1 LQPAL
6 KKSGAAGNLER
17 KGAWQLDDI
26 YQQVDDYIAGLVAQE
41 DEALAAARTTALEAG
56 LPDIAISAAE
66 GKFLHV
72 LARAIRAER
81 ILEIGTLGGYS
92 TIWLARALPP
102 AGKLITIEVDAHHA
116 DVARSNITRAGL
128 ADRVDVRVGAA
139 LDVLPT
145 LSGPFDFIFIDADKE
160 TYVEYFEWAVKLA
173 RPGALIV
180 ADNVVRKGEV
190 VNAEATDTRVVGAQ
204 RFNAALAQNSSV
216 SGAIIQTVGAKG
228 HDGMAIVTVNG

>member
-1 LQPAL
+1 MT
-6 KKSGAAGNLER
+6 
-17 KGAWQLDDI
+17 DDI
-26 YQQVDDYIAGLVAQE
+26 YQQVDGYISSLVAPE
-41 DEALAAARTTALEAG
+41 DDALSAARAASLDAG

-72 LARAIRAER
+72 LARVVNAQR

-102 AGKLITIEVDAHHA
+102 HGRLITIEVDEHHA
-116 DVARSNITRAGL
+116 DVARRNIARANL
-128 ADRVDVRVGAA
+128 ADKIEVRVGPA

-145 LSGPFDFIFIDADKE
+145 LHGPFDFIFIDADKE

-190 VNAEATDTRVVGAQ
+190 VDADATDARVVGAR
-204 RFNAALAQNSSV
+204 RFNAALAQHQSV
-216 SGAIIQTVGAKG
+216 SAAIMQTVGAKG
-228 HDGMAIVTVNG
+228 HDGMALAVVKG

>member
-1 LQPAL
+1 MTT
-6 KKSGAAGNLER
+6 
-17 KGAWQLDDI
+17 DI
-26 YQQVDDYIAGLVAQE
+26 YQQVDDYISGLVAPE
-41 DEALAAARTTALEAG
+41 DEALSAARAASLEAG

-102 AGKLITIEVDAHHA
+102 HGHLITIEVDPHHA
-116 DVARSNITRAGL
+116 GVAQSNIARANL
-128 ADRVDVRVGAA
+128 ADRIEVRVGGA

-145 LSGPFDFIFIDADKE
+145 LAGPFDFVFIDADKE
-160 TYVEYFEWAVKLA
+160 TYVEYFEWAVRLA
-173 RPGALIV
+173 RPGTLIV

-190 VNAEATDTRVVGAQ
+190 VAADSADPRVIGAR
-204 RFNAALAQNSSV
+204 RFNAALGQNRAV
-216 SGAIIQTVGAKG
+216 SAAIIQTVGAKG
-228 HDGMAIVTVNG
+228 HDGMAVAVVIG

>member
-1 LQPAL
+1 MTA
-6 KKSGAAGNLER
+6 
-17 KGAWQLDDI
+17 DI
-26 YQQVDDYIAGLVAQE
+26 YQQVDDYISSLVAPE
-41 DEALAAARTTALEAG
+41 DEALSAARTASLEAE

-72 LARAIRAER
+72 LARAVNAGR

-102 AGKLITIEVDAHHA
+102 HGKLITIEVDAHHA
-116 DVARSNITRAGL
+116 DVAQRNIARAQL
-128 ADRVDVRVGAA
+128 ADRIEVRVGAA

-173 RPGALIV
+173 RPGTLIV

-190 VNAEATDTRVVGAQ
+190 VNADAADPRVVGAQ
-204 RFNAALAQNSSV
+204 RFNTALGQNRGV
-216 SGAIIQTVGAKG
+216 SAAIIQTVGAKG
-228 HDGMAIVTVNG
+228 HDGMAVAVVIK

>member
-1 LQPAL
+1 M
-6 KKSGAAGNLER
+6 S
-17 KGAWQLDDI
+17 DDI
-26 YQQVDDYIAGLVAQE
+26 YQQVDDYISRLVAEE
-41 DEALAAARTTALEAG
+41 DAALAAARVASLDGG

-72 LARAIRAER
+72 LARAVNAER

-102 AGKLITIEVDAHHA
+102 DGQVITIEVDEHHA
-116 DVARSNITRAGL
+116 GVARSNIARAGL
-128 ADRVDVRVGAA
+128 ADRVEVRVGAA

-160 TYVEYFEWAVKLA
+160 TYVEYFEWSVALA
-173 RPGALIV
+173 RPGTLIV

-190 VNAEATDTRVVGAQ
+190 VDPAASDARVRGAQ
-204 RFNAALAQNSSV
+204 RFNAALARNPSV
-216 SGAIIQTVGAKG
+216 SAAIIQTVGAKG
-228 HDGMAIVTVNG
+228 HDGMAVAVVTALSAAPRSR

>member
-1 LQPAL
+1 MT
-6 KKSGAAGNLER
+6 S
-17 KGAWQLDDI
+17 DI
-26 YQQVDDYIAGLVAQE
+26 YHEVDDYISSLVAPE
-41 DEALAAARTTALEAG
+41 DDALAAAREASREGG

-72 LARAIRAER
+72 LARAVSAQR

-102 AGKLITIEVDAHHA
+102 HGQLITIEVDAHHA
-116 DVARSNITRAGL
+116 DVAQSNIARASL
-128 ADRVDVRVGAA
+128 ADRIEVRVGAA

-145 LSGPFDFIFIDADKE
+145 LRGPFDFIFIDADKE

-173 RPGALIV
+173 RPGTLIV

-190 VNAEATDTRVVGAQ
+190 VNADATDPRVIGAQ
-204 RFNAALAQNSSV
+204 RFNDALAQNKGV
-216 SGAIIQTVGAKG
+216 SGAIIQTVGVKG
-228 HDGMAIVTVNG
+228 HDGMAVAVVIG

>member
-1 LQPAL
+1 MTA
-6 KKSGAAGNLER
+6 SER
-17 KGAWQLDDI
+17 SELSQDI
-26 YQQVDDYIAGLVAQE
+26 YQQVDDYISGLVAPE
-41 DEALAAARTTALEAG
+41 DEALSAARTASLEAG

-102 AGKLITIEVDAHHA
+102 HGQLITIEVDEQHAGVAQRNIAHA
-116 DVARSNITRAGL
+116 NL
-128 ADRVDVRVGAA
+128 ADRIEVRVGAA

-160 TYVEYFEWAVKLA
+160 SYVDYFGWAVRLA
-173 RPGALIV
+173 RPGTLIV

-190 VNAEATDTRVVGAQ
+190 VAAEATDPRVMGAQ
-204 RFNAALAQNSSV
+204 RFNAALGQNRAV
-216 SGAIIQTVGAKG
+216 SAAIIQTVGAKG
-228 HDGMAIVTVNG
+228 HDGMALAVVIG

>member
-1 LQPAL
+1 MN
-6 KKSGAAGNLER
+6 KSPG
-17 KGAWQLDDI
+17 I
-26 YQQVDDYIAGLVAQE
+26 YQQVDGYIAGLVAPE
-41 DEALAAARTTALEAG
+41 DDALAAARTASLDAG

-72 LARAIRAER
+72 LARAVSAQR

-92 TIWLARALPP
+92 TIWLARALAPN
-102 AGKLITIEVDAHHA
+102 GRLITIEVDEHHA
-116 DVARSNITRAGL
+116 DVARGNLARADL
-128 ADRVDVRVGAA
+128 ADRVEVRVGAA

-160 TYVEYFEWAVKLA
+160 TYVEYFEWAVRLA

-190 VNAEATDTRVVGAQ
+190 VNAEATDPRVVGAR
-204 RFNAALAQNSSV
+204 RFNATLAQNGAV
-216 SGAIIQTVGAKG
+216 SAAIIQTVGAKG
-228 HDGMAIVTVNG
+228 HDGMAVAFVTG

>member
-1 LQPAL
+1 MVPLMTDP
-6 KKSGAAGNLER
+6 
-17 KGAWQLDDI
+17 I
-26 YQQVDDYIAGLVAQE
+26 YQQVDEYISSLLAQE
-41 DEALAAARTTALEAG
+41 DDALAAARTASQEAG

-72 LARAIRAER
+72 LARAVNAER

-92 TIWLARALPP
+92 TIWMARALPP
-102 AGKLITIEVDAHHA
+102 HGQLITIEVDDHHA
-116 DVARSNITRAGL
+116 DVARSNIARANL
-128 ADRVDVRVGAA
+128 ANRVEVRVGAA

-160 TYVEYFEWAVKLA
+160 TYVEYFTWAVKLA
-173 RPGALIV
+173 RPGTLIV

-190 VNAEATDTRVVGAQ
+190 VNADASDPRVVGAQ
-204 RFNAALAQNSSV
+204 RFNAALAQNRAV

-228 HDGMAIVTVNG
+228 HDGMAVAVVISKE

>member
-1 LQPAL
+1 M
-6 KKSGAAGNLER
+6 
-17 KGAWQLDDI
+17 DI
-26 YQQVDDYIAGLVAQE
+26 YQQVDAYISSLVAPE
-41 DEALAAARTTALEAG
+41 DDALSAARTTSLEAG

-102 AGKLITIEVDAHHA
+102 HGRLITIEVHEHPA
-116 DVARSNITRAGL
+116 DVARSNIARANL
-128 ADRVDVRVGAA
+128 ADRIEVHVGAA

-145 LSGPFDFIFIDADKE
+145 LAGPFDFIFIDADKE
-160 TYVEYFEWAVKLA
+160 SYVEYLEWAVRLA
-173 RPGALIV
+173 RPGTLIV

-190 VNAEATDTRVVGAQ
+190 VNADATDARVLGAQ
-204 RFNAALAQNSSV
+204 RFNAALARNAAV

-228 HDGMAIVTVNG
+228 HDGMAVAVVMPSTAI

>member
-1 LQPAL
+1 MIETASGRSAL
-6 KKSGAAGNLER
+6 S
-17 KGAWQLDDI
+17 QDI
-26 YQQVDDYIAGLVAQE
+26 YQQVDDYISGLVAPE
-41 DEALAAARTTALEAG
+41 DEAQSAARTASLAAG

-72 LARAIRAER
+72 LARTIRAER

-102 AGKLITIEVDAHHA
+102 HGQLITIEVDERHAGVAQRNIAHA
-116 DVARSNITRAGL
+116 NL
-128 ADRVDVRVGAA
+128 ADIIEVRVGAA

-160 TYVEYFEWAVKLA
+160 TYVDYFGWAVRLA
-173 RPGALIV
+173 RPGTLIV

-190 VNAEATDTRVVGAQ
+190 VAAEATDPRVLGAQ
-204 RFNAALAQNSSV
+204 RFNAALGQNRAV
-216 SGAIIQTVGAKG
+216 SAAIIQTVGAKG
-228 HDGMAIVTVNG
+228 HDGMALAVVLG

>member
-1 LQPAL
+1 MTH
-6 KKSGAAGNLER
+6 
-17 KGAWQLDDI
+17 DI
-26 YQQVDDYIAGLVAQE
+26 YQQVDDYISHLVAPE
-41 DEALAAARTTALEAG
+41 DDALAAARTASLEAG

-72 LARAIRAER
+72 LAKAAKAER

-102 AGKLITIEVDAHHA
+102 HGRVISIEVDAHHA
-116 DVARSNITRAGL
+116 DVARQNIARANL
-128 ADRVDVRVGAA
+128 AHQIEVRVGAA

-145 LSGPFDFIFIDADKE
+145 LQGRFDFIFIDADKE
-160 TYVEYFEWAVKLA
+160 TYVEYFEWAVRLA

-190 VNAEATDTRVVGAQ
+190 VDADATDPRVVGAR
-204 RFNAALAQNSSV
+204 RFNAALAQNPSV
-216 SGAIIQTVGAKG
+216 AAAIIQTVGAKG
-228 HDGMAIVTVNG
+228 HDGMALAVVR

>member
-1 LQPAL
+1 M
-6 KKSGAAGNLER
+6 S
-17 KGAWQLDDI
+17 DDI
-26 YQQVDDYIAGLVAQE
+26 YQQVDDYISRLVAEE
-41 DEALAAARTTALEAG
+41 DAALAAARVASLNGG

-72 LARAIRAER
+72 LARAVNAER

-92 TIWLARALPP
+92 TIWVARALPP
-102 AGKLITIEVDAHHA
+102 HGQVITIEVDEHHA
-116 DVARSNITRAGL
+116 DVARSNIARAGL
-128 ADRVDVRVGAA
+128 ADRVEVRVGAA

-190 VNAEATDTRVVGAQ
+190 VDPAASDARVQGAQ
-204 RFNAALAQNSSV
+204 RFNAALARNPSV

-228 HDGMAIVTVNG
+228 HDGMALAVVTALSAAPRFR

>member
-1 LQPAL
+1 M
-6 KKSGAAGNLER
+6 NL
-17 KGAWQLDDI
+17 DI

-41 DEALAAARTTALEAG
+41 DDALAAARIASLDAG
-56 LPDIAISAAE
+56 LPDIAISAGE

-72 LARAIRAER
+72 LARAVGAQR

-102 AGKLITIEVDAHHA
+102 HGHLITIEVDEHHAAIARSNIAHA
-116 DVARSNITRAGL
+116 DVA
-128 ADRVDVRVGAA
+128 DRIEVCVGAA

-160 TYVEYFEWAVKLA
+160 TYVEYFEWAVQLA
-173 RPGALIV
+173 RPGTLIV

-190 VNAEATDTRVVGAQ
+190 VDAEGTDARVVGAQ
-204 RFNAALAQNSSV
+204 RFNAALAKNRAV
-216 SGAIIQTVGAKG
+216 SGAIIQTVGTKG
-228 HDGMAIVTVNG
+228 HDGMALAVVIG

>member
-1 LQPAL
+1 MSQ
-6 KKSGAAGNLER
+6 
-17 KGAWQLDDI
+17 DI
-26 YQQVDDYIAGLVAQE
+26 YQQVDDYISSVVAQE
-41 DEALAAARTTALEAG
+41 DEALSAARTASLEAG

-72 LARAIRAER
+72 LARAIKAER

-102 AGKLITIEVDAHHA
+102 HGAVMTIELDEHHA
-116 DVARSNITRAGL
+116 QVARNNIERAGL
-128 ADRVDVRVGAA
+128 DNMIEVRVGAA

-145 LSGPFDFIFIDADKE
+145 LHGPFDFIFIDADKE

-173 RPGALIV
+173 RPGSLIV

-190 VNAEATDTRVVGAQ
+190 VKSDVADTRVTGAQ
-204 RFNAALAQNSSV
+204 RFNAALGQNRGV
-216 SGAIIQTVGAKG
+216 SAAIIQTVGAKG
-228 HDGMAIVTVNG
+228 HDGMAVVLVTG

>member
-1 LQPAL
+1 MD
-6 KKSGAAGNLER
+6 N
-17 KGAWQLDDI
+17 DI
-26 YQQVDDYIAGLVAQE
+26 YQQVDAYIAGLIAPE
-41 DEALAAARTTALEAG
+41 DDALAAARTASRDAG

-72 LARAIRAER
+72 LARTVKAQR

-92 TIWLARALPP
+92 TIWLARALAP
-102 AGKLITIEVDAHHA
+102 GGELITIEVDAHHA
-116 DVARSNITRAGL
+116 EVARTNIARANL
-128 ADRVDVRVGAA
+128 ADTVEVRVGPA

-145 LSGPFDFIFIDADKE
+145 LHGPFDFIFIDADKE
-160 TYVEYFEWAVKLA
+160 TYVEYFEWAVRLA

-190 VNAEATDTRVVGAQ
+190 VNADAADQRVAGAQ
-204 RFNAALAQNSSV
+204 RFNAALAQNPSV

-228 HDGMAIVTVNG
+228 HDGMAIAVVAG

>member
-1 LQPAL
+1 MTH
-6 KKSGAAGNLER
+6 
-17 KGAWQLDDI
+17 DI
-26 YQQVDDYIAGLVAQE
+26 YQQVDDYISNLVAHE
-41 DEALAAARTTALEAG
+41 DDALSAARTASLEAG

-72 LARAIRAER
+72 LARAVNAQR

-102 AGKLITIEVDAHHA
+102 GGKLITIELDAHHA
-116 DVARSNITRAGL
+116 DVARSNIARGNLAGT
-128 ADRVDVRVGAA
+128 VEVREGAA

-145 LSGPFDFIFIDADKE
+145 LHGPFDFIFIDADKE

-190 VNAEATDTRVVGAQ
+190 VNAHSGDPRVDGAQ
-204 RFNAALAQNSSV
+204 RFNTALAQSSAV

-228 HDGMAIVTVNG
+228 HDGMAIAVVSAYTPERPPS

>member
-1 LQPAL
+1 MT
-6 KKSGAAGNLER
+6 SE
-17 KGAWQLDDI
+17 I

-41 DEALAAARTTALEAG
+41 DEALSAARTASLEAG

-72 LARAIRAER
+72 LARAVGAHR

-92 TIWLARALPP
+92 TIWLARALPLN
-102 AGKLITIEVDAHHA
+102 GQLITIEVDEHHA
-116 DVARSNITRAGL
+116 GIARSNITRANL
-128 ADRVDVRVGAA
+128 ADRIEVRVGAA

-180 ADNVVRKGEV
+180 ADNVVRKGGV
-190 VNAEATDTRVVGAQ
+190 ADGAATDARVAGAQ
-204 RFNAALAQNSSV
+204 RFNAALAQNPGV
-216 SGAIIQTVGAKG
+216 SAAIIQTVGAKG
-228 HDGMAIVTVNG
+228 HDGMALAVVLPV